1 MTGQKRQ
8 IYRSS
13 WLLALAISQGVLSA
27 SADEL
32 VPAELADGVARYALD
47 TGHLAPVISLAPT
60 LTGDSADYLRAR
72 VLLGSGQTQEAK
84 VLFEEVFASNA
95 HRAESA
101 LELAR
106 LEAAEGDSSAAVR
119 WYQEANR
126 VGFGEIRQQAVFG
139 LAETARSQGQAD
151 SAGQYLASMD
161 DGYWAAVGYMN
172 LAADFAKQD
181 LNPSRALVALRVA
194 MAMAV
199 KDQDRGRSRDLLDQ
213 LYLRAGF
220 LSVRTEEYDK
230 ATDFLEK
237 VSLESYATPQ
247 ALYLH
252 GVALSERGNYRA
264 AMQSWHRAKK
274 FPLAFPGVSDA
285 WLGMGRGYDVAGY
298 PGQAGESWLAANAAY
313 EGERVTLGKLAQRI
327 RQDGAYKALVED
339 ARGADAQ
346 WFLADSRTLTQ
357 PRLAYLLR
365 FLEQPGAQA
374 AVHRV
379 AKLDDLYLTLA
390 GRKHDL
396 DVFIRAMEGHLG
408 EVGSRSGNSAR
419 AALVSK
425 HERLSATL
433 AQLREQ
439 AAGSG
444 QAGKLGYLERQLR
457 SSAQRFASLDGR
469 AAGHS
474 KAINTQLIQARQLQ
488 AATGRLQE
496 QIRQVRV
503 SASAM
508 LDEKALAFVAAE
520 QQRMVHAL
528 DKTEQQIAHLYEYLA
543 LENIGEGLR

>member
-1 MTGQKRQ
+1 MTGQKRRL
-8 IYRSS
+8 YRSS
-13 WLLALAISQGVLSA
+13 WLLALAMSQGMLAA

-32 VPAELADGVARYALD
+32 VPAELAPGVARYALD
-47 TGHLAPVISLAPT
+47 TGHLAPVIALAPT

-72 VLLGSGQTQEAK
+72 VLLSSGQTQEAK
-84 VLFEEVFASNA
+84 AVLEGVFASNA
-95 HRAESA
+95 HRAEAA

-106 LEAAEGDSSAAVR
+106 LAVAEGDSSAAVR
-119 WYQEANR
+119 WYQEASR

-199 KDQDRGRSRDLLDQ
+199 KDQDRARSRDLLDQ

-252 GVALSERGNYRA
+252 GLALSERGNYRA

-285 WLGMGRGYDVAGY
+285 WLGMGRGYDLAGY

-313 EGERVTLGKLAQRI
+313 EGERVTLGKLAERV

-374 AVHRV
+374 AVQRV
-379 AKLDDLYLTLA
+379 AQLDDLSLTLE

-408 EVGSRSGNSAR
+408 EVGNRSGSAEQ
-419 AALVSK
+419 AKLK
-425 HERLSATL
+425 DMNERLRDSLARIRDKATL
-433 AQLREQ
+433 PDQSSKLGILERRLQASAQRLGSLQQRASGQSRVIDAQLR
-439 AAGSG
+439 
-444 QAGKLGYLERQLR
+444 
-457 SSAQRFASLDGR
+457 
-469 AAGHS
+469 
-474 KAINTQLIQARQLQ
+474 QARQLH
-488 AATGRLQE
+488 AATRRLQA
-496 QIRQVRV
+496 QVSQVRV
-503 SASAM
+503 SASAI
-508 LDEKALAFVAAE
+508 LDRKVLAFVATE

-543 LENIGEGLR
+543 LENIEEGTR